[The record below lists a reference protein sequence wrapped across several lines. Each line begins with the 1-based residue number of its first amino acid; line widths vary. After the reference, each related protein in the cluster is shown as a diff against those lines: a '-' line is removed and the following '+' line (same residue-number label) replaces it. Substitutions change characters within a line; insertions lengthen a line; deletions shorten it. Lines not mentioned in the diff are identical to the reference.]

1 MNGGAF
7 GTATAAAIDALK
19 SGKDVGGPAEEPSGE
34 APALESAEEET
45 SPEVEATP
53 DESSV
58 DADSTE
64 GEEAPESKPADI
76 EEIILTDDEGKK
88 KLKVDWNDR
97 EKIKKYIQMA
107 AGMRKYQAERD
118 KLKAEYEGYRKQS
131 LDKVDSYEAL
141 NTAWQSRGLEGV
153 IDLLAGE
160 GSYGKFKADAVREAQ
175 FLSSASPEAKK
186 AYEIEQ
192 QLLQERREREKLT
205 KEVEENLRRSREQQ
219 EAAQQK
225 EVESLVYPAFDKYRF
240 QGKLGDEVLEHS
252 LDEAVW
258 TQTLARLE
266 KLPEG
271 SLTGAVVDREF
282 RSVAA
287 TFNKAIQKQA
297 STEARRVVDTKKA
310 QAKEAVT
317 AAAARGMKDTKSSNE
332 VREKIAKGDLKSA
345 FLDMINGR
353 KL

>member
-1 MNGGAF
+1 MVGGAF
-7 GTATAAAIDALK
+7 GSATAAAIGALK
-19 SGKDVGGPAEEPSGE
+19 EGKDVGEVVGEPSGE
-34 APALESAEEET
+34 APSLESAEEDTSSET
-45 SPEVEATP
+45 PVEAEAQPEGEAEVEQ
-53 DESSV
+53 
-58 DADSTE
+58 
-64 GEEAPESKPADI
+64 EAEVAQPKEDI

-97 EKIKKYIQMA
+97 EKLKKYIQMA

-131 LDKVDSYEAL
+131 ADKVDSYEAL
-141 NTAWQSRGLEGV
+141 NKAWQSRGMEGV
-153 IDLLAGE
+153 IELLAGE
-160 GSYGKFKADAVREAQ
+160 GAYSKFKADAVKEAQ
-175 FLSSASPEAKK
+175 FLSSASPEQKK
-186 AYEIEQ
+186 AYEVEQ
-192 QLLQERREREKLT
+192 QLLQERREREKLQ
-205 KEVEENLRRSREQQ
+205 KEVEENLRQSRQQQ

-225 EVESLVYPAFDKYRF
+225 EVESLIYPAFDKYRF

-271 SLTGAVVDREF
+271 AITQAVVDKEF
-282 RSVAA
+282 RTVAA

-297 STEARRVVDTKKA
+297 SSEAKKVVETKKA

-317 AAAARGMKDTKSSNE
+317 AAAARGMKDTKSSSE